1 VVLLKHKNIFKT
13 LAVSTLALS
22 LLVPTAGSLQHVHA
36 ATTKNVVTSSSSSE
50 RDKLIKSIDYD
61 FVQDL
66 MENIND
72 PSYFKDRKH
81 IAETLGIYKNYT
93 DTKEQKFGLSRSVRT
108 IYAQNQQT
116 IKNDLIQ
123 KIDSN
128 YKGSSI
134 VDYLKSAKQPS
145 SLKARKQLA
154 EKLLMMDYN
163 GTAKQNAEMLKIL
176 RSNGK

>member
-1 VVLLKHKNIFKT
+1 MKHKNLFKT

-22 LLVPTAGSLQHVHA
+22 LLVPTASSLHVHA

-72 PSYFKDRKH
+72 SSYFKDRKN

-93 DTKEQKFGLSRSVRT
+93 DTKDQKFGLSRSVRA
-108 IYAQNQQT
+108 IYAQNQQNT
-116 IKNDLIQ
+116 KNDLIQ
-123 KIDSN
+123 KINSN
-128 YKGSSI
+128 YKGPSI

-145 SLKARKQLA
+145 SFKDRKQLA
-154 EKLLMMDYN
+154 EKLLMMDYS